1 MQQLRLRQLG
11 ARVLG
16 TTLQQR
22 FEGQRIR
29 DAALWLG
36 LSLLLLLSDY
46 GTNFSLVL
54 SVGIVA
60 LAYFGLLFWFV
71 DRVRRRVPQPIL
83 PTTGVVLFPVPLI
96 LVGRLDQQGRY
107 HDLINLTYF
116 VENGGMRPI
125 RLLIARV
132 PLMPRFPFFSRSLY
146 AHPLGP
152 SLELAQLL

>member
-1 MQQLRLRQLG
+1 MMQQLRLRQLG

-83 PTTGVVLFPVPLI
+83 PTTYETSWVLSSFAVLTLVGMTALFQSAERPGLTLVSVLFFSLCHSYWWNVLI
-96 LVGRLDQQGRY
+96 SKGA
-107 HDLINLTYF
+107 ITT
-116 VENGGMRPI
+116 
-125 RLLIARV
+125 
-132 PLMPRFPFFSRSLY
+132 
-146 AHPLGP
+146 
-152 SLELAQLL
+152 